1 MHHMRNVIEAV
12 GIIIGIARKKWR
24 LRKVA
29 L

>member
-1 MHHMRNVIEAV
+1 MHHMRNVIEAM
-12 GIIIGIARKKWR
+12 GIRMGITRKKWR